1 MFTTNN
7 NLYNFVQE
15 SPRSHFMPRA
25 LNSYYCKSKTF
36 PKFFLNDFK
45 TLSLKKKKIFGFQY
59 IKIYKK
65 CKIWKVTKSKKIK
78 ICQIV

>member
-25 LNSYYCKSKTF
+25 LNIYYCKSKTF

-45 TLSLKKKKIFGFQY
+45 TFSLKKKKRFLDFNTLKS
-59 IKIYKK
+59 IKNAKHGK
-65 CKIWKVTKSKKIK
+65 L
-78 ICQIV
+78 QN

>member
-45 TLSLKKKKIFGFQY
+45 TLSLKKKRFLDFNTLKS
-59 IKIYKK
+59 IKNAKHGK
-65 CKIWKVTKSKKIK
+65 L
-78 ICQIV
+78 QN